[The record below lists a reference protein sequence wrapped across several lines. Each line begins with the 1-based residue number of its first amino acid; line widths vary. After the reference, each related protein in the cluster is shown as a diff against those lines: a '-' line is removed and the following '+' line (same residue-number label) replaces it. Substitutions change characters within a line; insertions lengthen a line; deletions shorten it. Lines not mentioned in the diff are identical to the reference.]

1 MFTKNLKTFVQ
12 GFEHVAFLRSVLGI
26 STVWNLGGGCSSSS
40 SRHGCCCSSVTKSC
54 LTLCDPWTLAHQASL
69 SPTISWSLLRFM
81 SIELVMLSHHLTLHC
96 PLLLLPSV
104 LPSIRVFSN
113 ESTLRMKRPKYWSFS
128 FSIRPSNEYSGS
140 TPHGCPG
147 ASFKWH
153 GFSQGLA
160 PQ

>member
-1 MFTKNLKTFVQ
+1 MP
-12 GFEHVAFLRSVLGI
+12 GRSVWGPHLTTIALKESLGLLFEGGQA
-26 STVWNLGGGCSSSS
+26 SKSQMRHYFVVVQPLGCV
-40 SRHGCCCSSVTKSC
+40 RLFVT
-54 LTLCDPWTLAHQASL
+54 PWTAACQAPL
-69 SPTISWSLLRFM
+69 SPTISLSFVKCM
-81 SIELVMLSHHLTLHC
+81 SIESMMLSNHFILC
-96 PLLLLPSV
+96 PPLLLLPSV